1 MHKYVLKPVHDK
13 VKKHEE
19 FLSQY
24 KTKNDQA
31 QWVNAWNLLYHR
43 LNLVADP
50 LKVQEKSRNGE
61 VISEQIKK

>member
-31 QWVNAWNLLYHR
+31 QWVNA
-43 LNLVADP
+43 
-50 LKVQEKSRNGE
+50 
-61 VISEQIKK
+61 